1 MAVTDPAAEA
11 RIRELRRRLEQDS
24 TSPLFVGLAEEYRA
38 AGHLPD
44 AIRTLEKGL
53 QLYPQY
59 VSAQVALAR
68 AYLEADRAEDAA
80 AMFTKALACDR
91 GNLVSARSLAD
102 IHLSRGERIEAVKK
116 YKLYRALSGDRG
128 VGEIIERLE
137 RDLGPAPEP
146 PGEPRGRVLAD
157 LYFAQGHYAEALT
170 LYQEMAR
177 SDPSDGGIARLVSE
191 ALARLGATG
200 GSGAL
205 QGPPSLAPDSSP
217 GAPDE
222 NPARRQAR
230 IQALK
235 RWLSVI
241 QEHSH
246 RAAPG

>member
-1 MAVTDPAAEA
+1 MAAEA

-24 TSPLFVGLAEEYRA
+24 RSPLFVGLAEEYRA
-38 AGHLPD
+38 AGSLPD

-53 QLYPQY
+53 QLYPRY

-68 AYLEADRAEDAA
+68 AYLEADRAGDAE

-102 IHLSRGERIEAVKK
+102 IYLSRGDRIEAVKK

-128 VGEIIERLE
+128 VGEIIERIE
-137 RDLGPAPEP
+137 RDLGPAQEP

-170 LYQEMAR
+170 LYQELAR
-177 SDPSDGGIARLVSE
+177 SDPSDGEIARLVSE
-191 ALARLGATG
+191 ASARLAATG
-200 GSGAL
+200 GFQGP
-205 QGPPSLAPDSSP
+205 QGPPPLLPASSA
-217 GAPDE
+217 GALDG
-222 NPARRQAR
+222 NPVRRQAM

>member
-1 MAVTDPAAEA
+1 LFPAVTDPAAEA
-11 RIRELRRRLEQDS
+11 RIRQLRRRVEQDS

-38 AGHLPD
+38 AGRLPD
-44 AIRTLEKGL
+44 AIRALEKGL
-53 QLYPQY
+53 QHYPHY

-68 AYLEADRAEDAA
+68 AYLEADRAEDAV
-80 AMFTKALACDR
+80 AMFTKALAGDR

-102 IHLSRGERIEAVKK
+102 IYLSRGERIEAVKK

-128 VGEIIERLE
+128 VSEIIERIE

-157 LYFAQGHYAEALT
+157 LYFARGHYAEALT
-170 LYQEMAR
+170 LYQELAR
-177 SDPSDGGIARLVSE
+177 SDPSDGEIARLVSE
-191 ALARLGATG
+191 ALARLGAIG
-200 GSGAL
+200 GSKGP
-205 QGPPSLAPDSSP
+205 QGPNA
-217 GAPDE
+217 
-222 NPARRQAR
+222 ARRQAR

-241 QEHSH
+241 EEHSH

>member
-1 MAVTDPAAEA
+1 MAATDPGAEI

-24 TSPLFVGLAEEYRA
+24 TSPLFVGLAEGYRA
-38 AGHLPD
+38 AGRLPD

-68 AYLEADRAEDAA
+68 AYLDADRAGEAE

-102 IHLSRGERIEAVKK
+102 IYLSRGELIEAVKK

-128 VGEIIERLE
+128 VGEIIERIE
-137 RDLGPAPEP
+137 KDLGPAPESP
-146 PGEPRGRVLAD
+146 SEPRGRVLAD
-157 LYFAQGHYAEALT
+157 LYFAQGHYQEALA
-170 LYQEMAR
+170 LYQKLAR
-177 SDPSDGGIARLVSE
+177 SDPSDGEIALLVSQ

-200 GSGAL
+200 GS
-205 QGPPSLAPDSSP
+205 QGPQGPMSLAPDSSSTARD
-217 GAPDE
+217 GNA
-222 NPARRQAR
+222 ARRKAR

-241 QEHSH
+241 QD
-246 RAAPG
+246 R

>member
-1 MAVTDPAAEA
+1 MSDPSAEA
-11 RIRELRRRLEQDS
+11 RIRELRRRITQDV
-24 TSPLFVGLAEEYRA
+24 TSSLFIGLAEEYRA
-38 AGHLPD
+38 AGQLSE
-44 AIRTLEKGL
+44 AIRTLEKGI
-53 QLYPQY
+53 QTYPHY
-59 VSAQVALAR
+59 VSAKVALAR
-68 AYLEADRAEDAA
+68 AYLEAGQTGDAA
-80 AMFTKALACDR
+80 ALFWKVLALDP
-91 GNLVSARSLAD
+91 GNLIAARSLAD

-128 VGEIIERLE
+128 VGDIIERIE
-137 RDLGPAPEP
+137 RDLGPAPES

-177 SDPSDGGIARLVSE
+177 SDPSDGEIALLVSE

-200 GSGAL
+200 GSGAP
-205 QGPPSLAPDSSP
+205 QGSPSLAPDSSST
-217 GAPDE
+217 APDG

-246 RAAPG
+246 RAASG

>member
-1 MAVTDPAAEA
+1 MTDAAAEA
-11 RIRELRRRLEQDS
+11 RIRELRRRVEQDS

-38 AGHLPD
+38 ARRLPD

-68 AYLEADRAEDAA
+68 AYLEADRAEDAV
-80 AMFTKALACDR
+80 AMFTRALASDR

-102 IHLSRGERIEAVKK
+102 IYLLRGNRIEAVKK

-128 VGEIIERLE
+128 VGEIIERIE
-137 RDLGPAPEP
+137 RDLGPAPEA

-157 LYFAQGHYAEALT
+157 LYFAQGHYAEALS

-177 SDPSDGGIARLVSE
+177 SNPSDGEIARLVSE
-191 ALARLGATG
+191 AFTRMGATG
-200 GSGAL
+200 EAGAP
-205 QGPPSLAPDSSP
+205 QGRPPDSSST
-217 GAPDE
+217 AQEADA
-222 NPARRQAR
+222 ARRKAR

-241 QEHSH
+241 QD
-246 RAAPG
+246 R

>member
-1 MAVTDPAAEA
+1 VTEPAAEA

-24 TSPLFVGLAEEYRA
+24 TSPVFVGLAEEYRA
-38 AGHLPD
+38 AGRLPD

-128 VGEIIERLE
+128 VGEIIERIE
-137 RDLGPAPEP
+137 KDLGPAPEL

-157 LYFAQGHYAEALT
+157 LYFAQGHYAEALA
-170 LYQEMAR
+170 LYQEMAG
-177 SDPSDGGIARLVSE
+177 SDPSDGEIARLVSE
-191 ALARLGATG
+191 ALARVAATG
-200 GSGAL
+200 GSRGP
-205 QGPPSLAPDSSP
+205 QGPAPLVPASAAVQD
-217 GAPDE
+217 GD
-222 NPARRQAR
+222 PARRQAR

>member
-1 MAVTDPAAEA
+1 
-11 RIRELRRRLEQDS
+11 
-24 TSPLFVGLAEEYRA
+24 
-38 AGHLPD
+38 
-44 AIRTLEKGL
+44 
-53 QLYPQY
+53 
-59 VSAQVALAR
+59 
-68 AYLEADRAEDAA
+68 
-80 AMFTKALACDR
+80 MFTKALASDR

-102 IHLSRGERIEAVKK
+102 IYLSRGERIEAVKK
-116 YKLYRALSGDRG
+116 YKLYRALSGDRD
-128 VGEIIERLE
+128 VGEIIEKIE

-157 LYFAQGHYAEALT
+157 LYFTQGHYAEALT

-177 SDPSDGGIARLVSE
+177 SDPSDGEIARLVSE

-200 GSGAL
+200 GSGAP
-205 QGPPSLAPDSSP
+205 QGPPSLAPASSA
-217 GAPDE
+217 GAPDG

-246 RAAPG
+246 RAAPADDPSARSGGPH

>member
-1 MAVTDPAAEA
+1 M
-11 RIRELRRRLEQDS
+11 RELRRRLEQDS

-38 AGHLPD
+38 AGRLPD

-68 AYLEADRAEDAA
+68 AYLEADRAKDAA

-102 IHLSRGERIEAVKK
+102 IYLSRGERIEAVKK

-128 VGEIIERLE
+128 VGEIIERIE

-146 PGEPRGRVLAD
+146 PGGDSPPRGRVLAD
-157 LYFAQGHYAEALT
+157 LYFTQGHYAEALT
-170 LYQEMAR
+170 LYQELAR
-177 SDPSDGGIARLVSE
+177 SDPSDGKIALLVSE
-191 ALARLGATG
+191 ALARLAAAGR
-200 GSGAL
+200 SGAP
-205 QGPPSLAPDSSP
+205 QGPPSFAPDSSA
-217 GAPDE
+217 GAPDG

-241 QEHSH
+241 QEHSE